1 MKTSERN
8 LFMSNK
14 NIFSILLAAVFCFS
28 LFLHED
34 CIGTTY
40 SGSEATLPQE
50 LSGIDLTKTD
60 PIAAALILAEGRLKQ
75 GLWQEAIQYAQFVI
89 SRDKQNHKAH
99 GILGTIYALTGQ
111 KKMAEGELTL
121 LKGVSDKDFYAELIK
136 AMLKAQE
143 GKFKEAEEHMGLA
156 LKKEPSHPVA
166 IYYSGSLNLAQN
178 NLDKAEK
185 AFKDVIAS
193 KPNFSPALAGLGQVY
208 WLRKNTKEAISYY
221 QKAIES
227 DQENLIYRRQ
237 LIEIYKLTGQKEAEN
252 KAIMESLYYIPGVKE
267 IQSRRGLEFLMEG
280 SYQEAIKL
288 SDKLLGIYKRF
299 PGGYYIKAAAQVN
312 LGKKDDALT
321 NIDAFLKSGFGL
333 PFTHHQAGICY
344 LALGE
349 IEKADEQFKTVIAID
364 PKSGRSFVPM
374 TIIEQM
380 RGNYD
385 RALQGLQITLTQ
397 GEPPSLIHYLRA
409 NIFMAKGDK
418 KEYQNEMKEGKEMV
432 PGLKLEIVSFFP
444 TGKEATKLAEDRNLM
459 VIFFLNTW
467 YDKAIQ
473 KSDSIIKLYGKD
485 LFAWYYKGLSK
496 MAQKKTKEAI
506 NCFNQV
512 VNIAPDLL
520 SAHLA
525 LGQVYIQVND
535 YENALKAFNKVI
547 EINPSYSPAHLA
559 LGDVHFQRK
568 EGEKAVQSYRKAIEL
583 NPKSPDAYQRLALIL
598 AEQPKSHDEAFK
610 MATKSVE
617 FAPKS
622 PFSLDALGWVSV
634 QRGDIK
640 GGLEKLKE
648 ASILLPQDPVI
659 LYHLGVGHYK
669 NNNPNEAKNALQA
682 ALNISKNFRGADQ
695 AIEILKK
702 LSK

>member
-1 MKTSERN
+1 MPNRKIF
-8 LFMSNK
+8 LF
-14 NIFSILLAAVFCFS
+14 LLAVGFCFC
-28 LFLHED
+28 LFLNEV
-34 CIGTTY
+34 CFGVTY
-40 SGSEATLPQE
+40 SGSQATLPE
-50 LSGIDLTKTD
+50 DLSRKDFIQAD
-60 PIAAALILAEGRLKQ
+60 PTSAALTLAEARLKK

-89 SRDKQNHKAH
+89 SRDKQNNKAH

-111 KKMAEGELTL
+111 KKMAENELAL

-136 AMLKAQE
+136 AILKAQE
-143 GKFKEAEEHMGLA
+143 GKFKESEEHMGLV

-193 KPNFSPALAGLGQVY
+193 NASFAPAHAGLGQVY
-208 WLRKNTKEAISYY
+208 WLKKNTKEAISYY

-237 LIEIYKLTGQKEAEN
+237 LIDIYKSTGQKEAES
-252 KAIMESLYYIPGVKE
+252 KALIEFAYYTPGVKE
-267 IQSRRGLEFLMEG
+267 LYLRRGLELLIEG

-288 SDKLLGIYKRF
+288 SDKLQGIYKRF

-312 LGKKDDALT
+312 LGKKDDALN
-321 NIDAFLKSGFGL
+321 NIEAYLKSGFGF
-333 PFTHHQAGICY
+333 PRIHHDAGMCY

-349 IEKADEQFKTVIAID
+349 IDRADEQFKMVIAID

-374 TIIEQM
+374 TIIEQI

-385 RALQGLQITLTQ
+385 RALQGLQLTLTQ

-409 NIFMAKGDK
+409 NIFMAKGDQ

-432 PGLKLEIVSFFP
+432 PSLKLEDASFFP
-444 TGKEATKLAEDRNLM
+444 AVKETKRFAEDRNLM
-459 VIFFLNTW
+459 AIFFLNNW
-467 YDKAIQ
+467 YDKTIQ
-473 KSDSIIKLYGKD
+473 KSDAIIKLYGKD
-485 LFAWYYKGLSK
+485 LFAWYYKGFSK
-496 MAQKKTKEAI
+496 MAQKKNQEAI
-506 NCFNQV
+506 NCFNQI

-525 LGQVYIQVND
+525 LGQAYIQIND
-535 YENALKAFNKVI
+535 DQKALKTFNKVI
-547 EINPSYSPAHLA
+547 EINPSYSPAYLA
-559 LGDVHFQRK
+559 LGDIYFQRK

-583 NPKSPDAYQRLALIL
+583 NPKSPDAYQRITLIL
-598 AEQPKSHDEAFK
+598 ADQPKGYDEALK
-610 MATKSVE
+610 MAQKAVE
-617 FAPKS
+617 LAPKN

-640 GGLEKLKE
+640 GGLEKLRE
-648 ASILLPQDPVI
+648 ASGLLPQDPII
-659 LYHLGVGHYK
+659 LYHLGVGYYK

-682 ALNISKNFRGADQ
+682 ALNISKNFRGSDQ
-695 AIEILKK
+695 ATEILKK